1 MIANIKEINN
11 KNNNNNNNR
20 VLLRMQFT
28 KFKAMEY
35 PDQ

>member
-11 KNNNNNNNR
+11 NNNNNNNR

>member
-11 KNNNNNNNR
+11 KNNNNNNR

>member
-11 KNNNNNNNR
+11 KNNNNR

>member
-11 KNNNNNNNR
+11 KNNNNNR